1 MVNFPKEVKTYC
13 NKCKNH
19 QKWKVSQYKKGKDSL
34 YAQGKRRYDRKQSG
48 FGGQTK
54 PVFHKKAK
62 VIPNS
67 CVCPGGGGVG
77 VPVVLG
83 GGRWFVRYLWDT
95 CFMGD
100 TCFVASSACWRWEG
114 QGGGR

>member
-13 NKCKNH
+13 NKCKSH

-62 VIPNS
+62 VLCVSECRKKAAWCGMRAFGGADPQSMDCGCGVSAGVS
-67 CVCPGGGGVG
+67 CVLSHCP
-77 VPVVLG
+77 P
-83 GGRWFVRYLWDT
+83 
-95 CFMGD
+95 
-100 TCFVASSACWRWEG
+100 
-114 QGGGR
+114 

>member
-1 MVNFPKEVKTYC
+1 MLVPPPRPTVHAPFCAVWQEAMVNFPKEVKTYC
-13 NKCKNH
+13 NKCKSH

-62 VIPNS
+62 VFTP
-67 CVCPGGGGVG
+67 
-77 VPVVLG
+77 
-83 GGRWFVRYLWDT
+83 
-95 CFMGD
+95 
-100 TCFVASSACWRWEG
+100 ASVS
-114 QGGGR
+114 

>member
-13 NKCKNH
+13 NNCKSH
-19 QKWKVSQYKKGKDSL
+19 QKWKVTQYKKGKDSL

-62 VIPNS
+62 VRVPTS
-67 CVCPGGGGVG
+67 CSLFYSICQGLPALFTPTRVVCLSVFF
-77 VPVVLG
+77 VSSVL
-83 GGRWFVRYLWDT
+83 
-95 CFMGD
+95 MP
-100 TCFVASSACWRWEG
+100 
-114 QGGGR
+114 